1 MLKFKNQVALFVNY
15 SYTIACC
22 SENTYSKQKLLVYQN
37 TFIWGLYM
45 DTLLISTQVVQLF
58 LYFTNGDRI
67 AWVIAKFTC
76 QKSLQ
81 TSYRLFFC
89 GGKYNST

>member
-1 MLKFKNQVALFVNY
+1 
-15 SYTIACC
+15 
-22 SENTYSKQKLLVYQN
+22 
-37 TFIWGLYM
+37 M

-67 AWVIAKFTC
+67 ALVIAKFTC